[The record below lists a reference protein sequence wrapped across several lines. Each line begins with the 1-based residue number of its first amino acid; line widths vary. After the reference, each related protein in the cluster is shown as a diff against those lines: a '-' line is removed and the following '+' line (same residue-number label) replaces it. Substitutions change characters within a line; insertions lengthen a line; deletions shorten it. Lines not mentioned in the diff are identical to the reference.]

1 MAILLFMINLFF
13 FSLCASAV
21 LAFIIFVPL
30 AIYGIPYNLWVG
42 SQNCVGRHLD
52 KKDESLSNRT
62 KNATKLYASWILR
75 KKPTF

>member
-1 MAILLFMINLFF
+1 MAILLFMIKLFF

-30 AIYGIPYNLWVG
+30 GIYSIPYALWVG
-42 SQNCVGRHLD
+42 SQNCAGRHLD
-52 KKDESLSNRT
+52 KKDEPLSKNV
-62 KNATKLYASWILR
+62 KNATKLYKSWILR